1 LRTNGRGARPLL
13 WCALLALATAARG
26 PARER
31 GAPWRVT
38 WSPAH
43 PAQGSVVSLSVGP
56 ESLAVA
62 RPMAV
67 PLTGVAAG
75 EPLHFE
81 AVTGG
86 ATYWA
91 LAAIPLEA
99 PDSLMVS
106 LTIERAG
113 GAIDT
118 LTIRLPV
125 ASRAAST
132 EQLHAL
138 PEFSRSP
145 DSSLVARAKRE
156 EELMRAARRRSHDT
170 PRLWREPFVRPVPG
184 RVTSAFGVWREWDGV
199 REGRHDG
206 VDLAGAA
213 GASVRASNRGVV
225 ALVAEQYYGGLTV
238 LIDHG
243 AGLVTSYQHLSR
255 ATVAVGETL
264 VRGRVIG
271 RVGASGKAT
280 GPHLHWGTSYGAVS
294 VDPLAL
300 LAVEPP

>member
-1 LRTNGRGARPLL
+1 M
-13 WCALLALATAARG
+13 
-26 PARER
+26 
-31 GAPWRVT
+31 
-38 WSPAH
+38 
-43 PAQGSVVSLSVGP
+43 SLFVYP
-56 ESLAVA
+56 DSLAVA

-67 PLTGVAAG
+67 SLTGVAAG

-81 AVTGG
+81 ADTGG
-86 ATYWA
+86 AAYWA

-99 PDSLMVS
+99 ADSLMVS
-106 LTIERAG
+106 LTIDRAG

-118 LTIRLPV
+118 LAIRVPV
-125 ASRAAST
+125 ASRAASS
-132 EQLHAL
+132 EQLHAS
-138 PEFSRSP
+138 PEFSRPP

-156 EELMRAARRRSHDT
+156 EEVMRAVRRRSHDT

-199 REGRHDG
+199 LKGRHDG

-213 GASVRASNRGVV
+213 GASVRAANRGVV

-238 LIDHG
+238 FIDHG

-255 ATVAVGETL
+255 ATVAVGDTV
-264 VRGRVIG
+264 VRGLVIG

-300 LAVEPP
+300 PAVEPP